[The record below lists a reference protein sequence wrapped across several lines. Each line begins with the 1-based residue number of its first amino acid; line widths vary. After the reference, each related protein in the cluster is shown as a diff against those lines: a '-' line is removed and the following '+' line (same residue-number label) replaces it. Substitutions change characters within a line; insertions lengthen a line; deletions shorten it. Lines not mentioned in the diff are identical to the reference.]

1 MALKDLLF
9 ILDDLM
15 NRLYESLGE
24 AGRIRR
30 MERSTELLLLFGA
43 LFFLCF
49 LLAGGPY
56 ILVYQPS
63 LLFGSSSNTLGA
75 TFVNS
80 SVLEE
85 GGIEGLIVGI
95 MYLMGIGGIYL
106 LYTSSKGGRPSSIV
120 SMAAITLV
128 VIAVV
133 MLYLIGSWKG

>member
-15 NRLYESLGE
+15 NRLYESLSEG
-24 AGRIRR
+24 GKIRR
-30 MERSTELLLLFGA
+30 MEGSTEILLLFGA
-43 LFFLCF
+43 AFFLCF

-56 ILVYQPS
+56 ILVYRPS
-63 LLFGSSSNTLGA
+63 LLYGAGNTFQA

-95 MYLMGIGGIYL
+95 MYLMGIGGVYL
-106 LYTSSKGGRPSSIV
+106 LYTSSRGGRPSSIV
-120 SMAAITLV
+120 SVAAISLV

-133 MLYLIGSWKG
+133 FLYLISSWKG